1 MRGGTCDRQ
10 EGLFRCEFVFDDVVV
25 DVPAKALMAKPV
37 AMEKIRAL

>member
-1 MRGGTCDRQ
+1 VPTVRVGGV
-10 EGLFRCEFVFDDVVV
+10 VFDDVVV